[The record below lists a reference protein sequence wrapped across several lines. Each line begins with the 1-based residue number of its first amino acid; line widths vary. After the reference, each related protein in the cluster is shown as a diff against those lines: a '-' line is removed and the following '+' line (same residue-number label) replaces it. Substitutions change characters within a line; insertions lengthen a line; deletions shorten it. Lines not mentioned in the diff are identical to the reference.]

1 MAKEISKKLTFNSN
15 PAIKQL
21 KALKSNVTSI
31 TTTMLSLT
39 KIVLKAT
46 DYTDKYASSLRI
58 LYSVFGNAT
67 NEAKAFINSMADMTG
82 LDETSLTRKVAMF
95 GQMATSLGV
104 AGDNA
109 IKLSTGLTTV
119 ATKLS
124 MLYNYDFDE
133 MAQML
138 QNVMQGK
145 STTFG
150 SNIGAVINQNT
161 MQNTLGSLGIDKKV
175 SSLNTAE
182 QAILRYLTVQKQLSN
197 EEIRYG
203 EIVNQVAW
211 QKQVLTAQITRLK
224 TALSNALYPIL
235 EKILPIL
242 NGILMVLTELIN
254 KVAKLFG
261 FKADK
266 LTTSIEN
273 GAISWD
279 NYGTAVSNATKSLRG
294 FDKLNNIQTPTT
306 SGVGGNMGIDSGLL
320 SALTD
325 TDTMMLNIKNKATEI
340 RDSIM
345 DTLGFH
351 KELNMET
358 GEWEWKYDGIGATI
372 KGLWEWFKKLNPYAK
387 TFVGFI
393 TLLGGTKIL
402 NGLFK
407 LVGMFNKTTGLGKF
421 IPWLLSPVSSLL
433 SDFKEFEGVSK
444 IDLTKQWT
452 DMLTPLER
460 VKMGISGAG
469 GILAGVGLTKAAFS
483 DMATNGVNAFNA
495 VGGSIGGLMSAVGGA
510 SLGTA
515 ITGSMTGGL
524 IGAVLGI
531 GIAAWNAYKS
541 WKEASDTVGRAID
554 KNREDIKK
562 LYSEWEENHQNLI
575 TTMAESN
582 AEAEYYGHLKNELE
596 NIVGEDGKI
605 KQGYEGRAKV
615 ITDQLSKALGIEIE
629 IQNGIIK
636 NYKEILG
643 QLDQII
649 EKRTANLKLEVLE
662 DNYKEAIK
670 NRKQANEELNT
681 ALNNQSDAYEEL
693 IDAINNSW
701 ELSKKEKKA
710 LNDIVSG
717 KKTAAEAAKEYGLN
731 EKNLTRYL
739 EEGNSKIAENNKKF
753 NEATVEIE
761 KARETVN
768 KYSQDIQDFNTA
780 YEFTM
785 QGNWEAANKF
795 VDEVVTGN
803 DRSAES
809 TKTTLEE
816 IASAADKH
824 IEELGKKRTNANK
837 EKIDDEIA
845 AWEETKK
852 TAQRKL
858 DELQLIIDSK
868 NGNISDEMVDK
879 WIKMGNNS
887 VDGCMS
893 ALSELPIDVQREIVD
908 KMIAKGSAMSSNL
921 QSGINSKKV
930 TLTVGVELSQK
941 DWSNVASNI
950 GNLANIALNAGKVT
964 VSGKASGGFL
974 ESGELFFARENGIP
988 EMVGSLGGKG
998 AVANNYQIEK
1008 GIADAS
1014 FQGMMRAFKAMGGFN
1029 NKTVIEA
1036 EGDTSGLMQFIKFKQ
1051 REDDRQYGL

>member
-31 TTTMLSLT
+31 TTTMLALT

-393 TLLGGTKIL
+393 TLLGGAKIL

-433 SDFKEFEGVSK
+433 SDFQKFEGVSK
-444 IDLTKQWT
+444 IDLTKQWAN
-452 DMLTPLER
+452 MLTPLER
-460 VKMGISGAG
+460 VKMGISGVG
-469 GILAGVGLTKAAFS
+469 GILFGITATSSAFK
-483 DMATNGVNAFNA
+483 DMATNGVSAANV
-495 VGGSIGGLMSAVGGA
+495 VGGAIGGLSTAIGGA

-515 ITGSMTGGL
+515 IGGATGGIIGL
-524 IGAVLGI
+524 IAGI
-531 GIAAWNAYKS
+531 GITAWKAFD
-541 WKEASDTVGRAID
+541 EFDTAINTNLYEIEKHQKAID
-554 KNREDIKK
+554 E
-562 LYSEWEENHQNLI
+562 LYNNWEENHQKLI
-575 TTMAESN
+575 TTMTESN
-582 AEAEYYGHLKNELE
+582 AEAEYYGHLKSELE
-596 NIVGEDGKI
+596 NIVDENGKI
-605 KQGYEGRAKV
+605 KDGYEDRAKV
-615 ITDQLSKALGIEIE
+615 IASQLSEALGIEI
-629 IQNGIIK
+629 NVTDGIIK
-636 NYKEILG
+636 NYNEILG
-643 QLDQII
+643 QLDDLI

-662 DNYKEAIK
+662 ENYKDAIK
-670 NRKQANEELNT
+670 NQKKANDELNG
-681 ALNNQSDAYEEL
+681 ALNEQSVAYENVKNKL
-693 IDAINNSW
+693 H
-701 ELSKKEKKA
+701 
-710 LNDIVSG
+710 DIWFMSDDMEEAVYDVITGTRSAEE
-717 KKTAAEAAKEYGLN
+717 AAEKYGVKL
-731 EKNLTRYL
+731 KSLTGEVDLFKSSYPKL
-739 EEGNSKIAENNKKF
+739 VDG
-753 NEATVEIE
+753 IE
-761 KARETVN
+761 KGNTAVETARTN
-768 KYSQDIQDFNTA
+768 IQKYTQDIQDNNIALELSMSGNTKA
-780 YEFTM
+780 V
-785 QGNWEAANKF
+785 NDF
-795 VDEVVTGN
+795 VDNVVNSNNRGE
-803 DRSAES
+803 ES
-809 TKTTLEE
+809 TKQYWENSKATAKNAIKELDEIRTKDNAKQIDAE
-816 IASAADKH
+816 IAKWQSQINVADR
-824 IEELGKKRTNANK
+824 EL
-837 EKIDDEIA
+837 EK
-845 AWEETKK
+845 
-852 TAQRKL
+852 
-858 DELQLIIDSK
+858 LQLIMQTK
-868 NGNISDEMVDK
+868 NDEISDETINK
-879 WIKMGNNS
+879 WIEMGNNS
-887 VDGCMS
+887 VDECMS
-893 ALSELPIDVQREIVD
+893 ALSQLPVDVQKEVVD
-908 KMIAKGSAMSSNL
+908 KMTAKGSAMASNL

-930 TLTVGVELSQK
+930 TLTVGVELSKK
-941 DWSNVASNI
+941 DWNNVASNI